1 MPLGFSPPVVHC
13 SRSVAMGAP
22 VALVR
27 VTAGGDTMMRQVLG
41 ATSAHGQDN
50 PVPHFGLGTA
60 TTTTSVVIL
69 WPSGIVDILSDVPAD
84 QVVTVSECNADLDAD
99 GAVGVKDLLILLG
112 VWGPCKD
119 CPADFNRNDAVGVSD
134 LLALLANWGACQ

>member
-1 MPLGFSPPVVHC
+1 
-13 SRSVAMGAP
+13 MGAP

-60 TTTTSVVIL
+60 TTATSVVIL

-84 QVVTVSECNADLDAD
+84 QVVTVSECNADLDGD

-134 LLALLANWGACQ
+134 LLALLANWGACP